1 MGPCLRRGGAGVLRP
16 GRKGAESRAPPASR
30 RHFVPGEGGGGGRR
44 APLGPGLG
52 PGRGG
57 GGGRARPAVTVWE
70 DRGGVPRLAAA

>member
-1 MGPCLRRGGAGVLRP
+1 MGPCPRRGGAGVLRP

-30 RHFVPGEGGGGGRR
+30 RHFVPEEGGGGGRG

-57 GGGRARPAVTVWE
+57 GGGRARQAVTVWE